1 MKKEQQIL
9 INAMVLSGMPKI
21 IAFSAMFTNLTEGV
35 ASAMT
40 LFASALVG
48 KPLEINE
55 NIEGFFDHEIKG
67 LVLDGLNS
75 MNQHGEVATNAYIPL
90 LESKILSGE
99 LTAAF
104 SAANAIESLILGV
117 DFAKALTSD
126 QVLAIL
132 SLKES
137 IHAEHLSHFNQ
148 GFEPIL
154 DVIQKDIDDADA
166 KEESKKVRF
175 IDTLKENDC
184 ENLKKHLEEG
194 EDIHQII
201 NTHDKPI
208 SIAAAHNSSDVVSLL
223 LAHGAIPHAHF
234 PNNSAFKKAIENNNT
249 DIVNRMLTHGHEV
262 FNNIKEKD
270 YLPWSL
276 TDEYV
281 DLMKLFIDFNLD
293 INLTSLA
300 EKSVNDNHTKLLAL
314 YLNNGID
321 PNKEETSNNLAV
333 IALKK
338 GNIDALTL
346 LIEHNVEV
354 NTLDFFSNSLLAIA
368 IEEKNIPAIQL
379 LLEKKAKL
387 LCREYYNVSSAIR
400 ELATLLDIPFTEAL
414 KLNLIQEDSESNN
427 YCFMH
432 FAAES
437 ESFGVPELTVL
448 VEDLK
453 MDVNAVNQ
461 FNNGTPL
468 TLTEDKDKMHYLISQ
483 GADVNYIA
491 DGKPII
497 FSIKESLVPFF
508 IESGADINT
517 VFEGESLLHRALS
530 YRSNYLGL
538 LLTKG
543 VDVNVKDNNGRTPL
557 EWNIHHVEYL
567 TPYMEAF
574 IAAGVDLEKT
584 TREGVPLL
592 TVVCC
597 LYGADA
603 INKASE
609 IGAIINKTDANKN
622 TMIMHACIAGN
633 VEGVEALAKL
643 GVDINQVNILG
654 VAPLMHAIAQCNIDM
669 VKALISHGAD
679 TTIEIKGRDAI
690 SLARELGNTRLV
702 PLMKKLVYKSQ
713 NGTLKHQQDSEK
725 INFDKVLDKI
735 DHSII
740 VKNYK
745 NALDLLSTAMAN
757 NDAIE
762 LKILML
768 KVLARTEQY
777 SDFDILQKEIHG
789 IQECSD
795 FEEDIHDINKDLYD
809 SVKYK
814 INQLENDFERTLKQC
829 STYINYQD
837 WQEARNE
844 LDTAIEIKYAH
855 VVLNAVAENYNIH
868 ITPEFGDLQQCY
880 DEVETSLLEEE
891 SQGKIEECEQAID
904 SEKSNVKFNE
914 NEESI
919 EVLKAEIEQETDQER
934 VNEHKKSLQENF
946 VNPVELFNQAINSND
961 VKAVN
966 KLIDDELEIEDWESI
981 LSNNIATIN
990 QEMADYVLSKLDLDD
1005 LDDDILLIAVKSSNK
1020 AVLTSLITTC
1030 QTDRFKGYVY
1040 DLMAELAEDDEA
1052 ELFGLLIQCSADI
1065 HFRSEHQDESLLAKL
1080 IESDLDDA
1088 RYIELL
1094 YQQSAKIITFLKREY
1109 YEFCVELC
1117 SKLSDVSFADVL
1129 LFGTMDDDLPAL
1141 FYNAVENENYHYVQT
1156 MLEHKVIKVNE
1167 VTEELTQH
1175 ILDVTNDEQMQTL
1188 LKSFGAKK

>member
-21 IAFSAMFTNLTEGV
+21 IAFSAMFTNLTEGL

-55 NIEGFFDHEIKG
+55 NIEDFFDHEIKG

-90 LESKILSGE
+90 LESKILCGE

-104 SAANAIESLILGV
+104 SAANAIESLIPGV

-148 GFEPIL
+148 GFELIL

-166 KEESKKVRF
+166 KEESKKLRF

-184 ENLKKHLEEG
+184 ENLKKYLEEG
-194 EDIHQII
+194 ADIHQII
-201 NTHDKPI
+201 NTHDTPI

-223 LAHGAIPHAHF
+223 LDHGAIPHAHF

-249 DIVNRMLTHGHEV
+249 DIVNCMLTHGHEI

-270 YLPWSL
+270 CLPWSL

-293 INLTSLA
+293 LNLTSLA
-300 EKSVNDNHTKLLAL
+300 EKSVNDNHTKLLGL

-321 PNKEETSNNLAV
+321 PNKEKTSNNLAV
-333 IALKK
+333 IALKI
-338 GNIDALTL
+338 GNIEALTL
-346 LIEHNVEV
+346 LIDHNVEV
-354 NTLDFFSNSLLAIA
+354 NTLDFFGNSLLAIA
-368 IEEKNIPAIQL
+368 IEEENIPAIQL

-387 LCREYYNVSSAIR
+387 LCREYYNVSSGIR
-400 ELATLLDIPFTEAL
+400 ELATLLDIRFTEAL
-414 KLNLIQEDSESNN
+414 KLNLMQEEEDSESNN

-432 FAAES
+432 FATEN

-461 FNNGTPL
+461 FNNETPL

-508 IESGADINT
+508 IESGADVNT
-517 VFEGESLLHRALS
+517 VFEGEYLLHRALS
-530 YRSNYLGL
+530 YQSNYLGL

-543 VDVNVKDNNGRTPL
+543 VDVNVKDKNGRTSL

-567 TPYMEAF
+567 TPHIEAF

-597 LYGADA
+597 LYGAGA

-609 IGAIINKTDANKN
+609 MGAIINKTDANKN

-643 GVDINQVNILG
+643 GVDINQVNTLG
-654 VAPLMHAIAQCNIDM
+654 VTPLMHAIAQCNVNM
-669 VKALISHGAD
+669 VEALISHGAD
-679 TTIEIKGRDAI
+679 TTIKIKGRDAI
-690 SLARELGNTRLV
+690 SLAHELGNTQLAL
-702 PLMKKLVYKSQ
+702 LMKKLVSKMQ
-713 NGTLKHQQDSEK
+713 EDALKCPQYLAK
-725 INFDKVLDKI
+725 INFNNVLDKI

-740 VKNYK
+740 VKDYE
-745 NALDLLSTAMAN
+745 NALDLLDTAMIN

-768 KVLARTEQY
+768 KALACTEQY
-777 SDFDILQKEIHG
+777 SDFDILLKEVNG
-789 IQECSD
+789 IQKCSD
-795 FEEDIHDINKDLYD
+795 FEEDIQGINEDLHDSI
-809 SVKYK
+809 KYK
-814 INQLENDFERTLKQC
+814 FNEFKNDFEHTLKQC
-829 STYINYQD
+829 STYINCQD

-844 LDTAIEIKYAH
+844 LDNAIEIKYALDA
-855 VVLNAVAENYNIH
+855 LNAVAENYNIH
-868 ITPEFGDLQQCY
+868 IPTEFGDLKQCY

-891 SQGKIEECEQAID
+891 SQAKI
-904 SEKSNVKFNE
+904 
-914 NEESI
+914 EESI
-919 EVLKAEIEQETDQER
+919 EVQEAEIEQETDQER
-934 VNEHKKSLQENF
+934 VNEHKKSLQENV

-1040 DLMAELAEDDEA
+1040 DLIAELAEDDEA
-1052 ELFGLLIQCSADI
+1052 ELFGLLIQCGADI

-1156 MLEHKVIKVNE
+1156 MLEHKVINVNE
-1167 VTEELTQH
+1167 ATKELTQH